1 MNKQFA
7 VDHFDHLIQTN
18 DWLTQRTQ
26 PVALTL
32 TELLE
37 PASGKDTVIFP
48 PTYAR
53 DEKRKPSEECL
64 NHPYAIDTFRRD
76 IEPGAARD
84 TAEVNACALDSVGS
98 QANRMETQF
107 RKTPLS
113 ALVPQVNIIAGKQ
126 KVNLLD
132 IGHRIA
138 DGAVRHSEF
147 GEKGKPAIAAIK
159 AGDALPMAQLAP
171 TSLVFGFWDSRD
183 TQFKAARVLSST
195 IRATNVEVLKR
206 SAQFNPAFD
215 PTSIGLTETATLDVD
230 QAPDEKDPL
239 SKEGMRS
246 APAVDTHGGVRVYGK
261 IIRRTEV
268 NLVALRSLAALEKG
282 AVNPDET
289 LKLRRYIL
297 GLSLIAAIAQ
307 TDYNLR
313 AGCLL
318 VGVPDAPT
326 KAEIVTPDGKRTAF
340 GWDAETIIAYAQT
353 VAADFAPEKGGDFK
367 FKPES
372 VKEAVN
378 KKAADKE
385 AKKAGKAAKKEPK
398 SPGEQSV
405 G

>member
-1 MNKQFA
+1 MTKQ
-7 VDHFDHLIQTN
+7 VSVTQFDDLIQTT
-18 DWLTQRTQ
+18 DWLAQRGQ

-32 TELLE
+32 TEHLQ
-37 PASGKDTVIFP
+37 PAGGMDTIIFP

-53 DEKRKPSEECL
+53 DEKRKAPEERL

-76 IEPGAARD
+76 VEPEAARD

-107 RKTPLS
+107 RKPHLS
-113 ALVPQVNIIAGKQ
+113 GLVPQVSIVAGDQ

-138 DGAVRHSEF
+138 DGAVRHSAL

-159 AGDALPMAQLAP
+159 AGNALPLAQLAP

-183 TQFKAARVLSST
+183 TQFKAARILSSS

-215 PTSIGLTETATLDVD
+215 PSSIGLTDVATLDAEQPHD
-230 QAPDEKDPL
+230 DKDPL

-261 IIRRTEV
+261 IIRQTEV
-268 NLVALRSLAALEKG
+268 NLVALRSLAVLEKG
-282 AVNPDET
+282 EVNAAET

-318 VGVPDAPT
+318 VGIPDEPT
-326 KAEIVTPDGKRTAF
+326 KAGIVTPDGNRRSF
-340 GWDAETIIAYAQT
+340 GWDADAIIAYTQI
-353 VAADFAPEKGGDFK
+353 VAADFAREQGGDFN

-372 VKEAVN
+372 VREAVN
-378 KKAADKE
+378 KKAAEKE
-385 AKKAGKAAKKEPK
+385 AKKAGKAAKKDPK
-398 SPGEQSV
+398 PPIV

>member
-1 MNKQFA
+1 MNKQ
-7 VDHFDHLIQTN
+7 VVVTQFDHLIQTN
-18 DWLTQRTQ
+18 DWLAQRVQ

-32 TELLE
+32 TEQLQ
-37 PASGKDTVIFP
+37 PAGGMDTIIFP

-53 DEKRKPSEECL
+53 DEKRKAPEERL

-76 IEPGAARD
+76 IEPEAARD

-107 RKTPLS
+107 RKPPLS
-113 ALVPQVNIIAGKQ
+113 ALVPQVCIIAGDQ

-138 DGAVRHSEF
+138 DGAVRHSVF

-159 AGDALPMAQLAP
+159 AGNALRVAQLAP

-215 PTSIGLTETATLDVD
+215 PTSIGLTETATLDAD
-230 QAPDEKDPL
+230 QPHDDKDPL

-246 APAVDTHGGVRVYGK
+246 APAVDTHGGIRVYGK
-261 IIRRTEV
+261 IIRQTEV
-268 NLVALRSLAALEKG
+268 NLVALRSLAVLEKG
-282 AVNPDET
+282 EVNAAET

-326 KAEIVTPDGKRTAF
+326 KAGIVTPDGKRTTF
-340 GWDAETIIAYAQT
+340 GWDAETIIGYART
-353 VAADFAPEKGGDFK
+353 VAADFAQEKGGNFN

-378 KKAADKE
+378 KKAAEKE
-385 AKKAGKAAKKEPK
+385 AKKAGKAAKKEVKPAA
-398 SPGEQSV
+398 EQP
-405 G
+405 

>member
-1 MNKQFA
+1 MNKQ
-7 VDHFDHLIQTN
+7 VTVSQFDHLIQSG
-18 DWLTQRTQ
+18 DWLAQRKQ

-32 TELLE
+32 TEYLQ
-37 PASGKDTVIFP
+37 PASGTHTVIFP

-53 DEKRKPSEECL
+53 DEKRKAPEERL

-76 IEPGAARD
+76 IEPEAASK
-84 TAEVNACALDSVGS
+84 TADVNACLLDSVGS
-98 QANRMETQF
+98 QANRMETRFKQP
-107 RKTPLS
+107 PLS
-113 ALVPQVNIIAGKQ
+113 ALVPQVVIRAGDM

-138 DGAVRHSEF
+138 DGAVRHSAY
-147 GEKGKPAIAAIK
+147 GEKGKPAISAIK
-159 AGDALPMAQLAP
+159 AGNALPMAKLAP

-215 PTSIGLTETATLDVD
+215 PTSIGLTETATLDS
-230 QAPDEKDPL
+230 APEQDDKDPL

-261 IIRRTEV
+261 IVRQTEV
-268 NLVALRSLAALEKG
+268 NLVALRSLAVLEK
-282 AVNPDET
+282 AEIKEDET

-297 GLSLIAAIAQ
+297 GLSLIASIAQ

-318 VGVPDAPT
+318 VGDPAAATNAGV
-326 KAEIVTPDGKRTAF
+326 VTPDGKRAAF
-340 GWDAETIIAYAQT
+340 DWDAETILAYAQA
-353 VAADFAPEKGGDFK
+353 VAKDFAKEAGGEFN

-372 VKEAVN
+372 VKEAIN
-378 KKAADKE
+378 KKAAEKE
-385 AKKAGKAAKKEPK
+385 AKKAGKAGKKEPK
-398 SPGEQSV
+398 PTAE
-405 G
+405 